1 MFKCGFYPSLNFTIL
16 FLRNISLLCYDKNSL
31 TLVLNLKPKPVFE
44 KEYKRQP
51 IRCRVQPIRCRVQPI
66 RCRVQPIRCRVQ
78 PIQCR
83 VQPIQCRAQ
92 LSLLVELVYDYKRWK
107 IYESSLKREHR

>member
-1 MFKCGFYPSLNFTIL
+1 MFKCGFYPLLNFTIF

-51 IRCRVQPIRCRVQPI
+51 IRCRVQPIRCRG
-66 RCRVQPIRCRVQ
+66 
-78 PIQCR
+78 
-83 VQPIQCRAQ
+83 Q
-92 LSLLVELVYDYKRWK
+92 LSLLVELVYDYKRCK
-107 IYESSLKREHR
+107 IYESSLKREYL

>member
-1 MFKCGFYPSLNFTIL
+1 MFKCGFYPLLNFTIF

-66 RCRVQPIRCRVQ
+66 RCRG
-78 PIQCR
+78 
-83 VQPIQCRAQ
+83 Q
-92 LSLLVELVYDYKRWK
+92 LSLLVELVYDYKRCK
-107 IYESSLKREHR
+107 IYESSLKREYL

>member
-1 MFKCGFYPSLNFTIL
+1 MFKCGFYPLLNFTIF
-16 FLRNISLLCYDKNSL
+16 FLRNLSLCYDKNSL

-51 IRCRVQPIRCRVQPI
+51 IRCRVQPI
-66 RCRVQPIRCRVQ
+66 
-78 PIQCR
+78 QCR
-83 VQPIQCRAQ
+83 VQ
-92 LSLLVELVYDYKRWK
+92 LSLLVELVYDYNRCK